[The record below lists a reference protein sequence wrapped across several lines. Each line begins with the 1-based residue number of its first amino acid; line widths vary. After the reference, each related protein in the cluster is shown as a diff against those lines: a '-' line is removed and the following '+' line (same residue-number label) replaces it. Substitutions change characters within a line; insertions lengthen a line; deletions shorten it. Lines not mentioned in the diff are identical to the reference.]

1 MHKTIVTARL
11 GRVVWLAALTLALG
25 GCQLPMPGDWR
36 PGASEGRA
44 PAPAAALPRAE
55 PSGGAVPTTGEAE
68 AACVAQG
75 RSQGLEVQSVV
86 GSRVQRGEDDVP
98 LARDV
103 MLRVARGGQVY
114 DLRCNYQYASS
125 EARIMSL

>member
-1 MHKTIVTARL
+1 MHKTIVTARM
-11 GRVVWLAALTLALG
+11 GRAAWLAALALALG
-25 GCQLPMPGDWR
+25 GCQLSMPGDWR

-44 PAPAAALPRAE
+44 PAVARPSAE
-55 PSGGAVPTTGEAE
+55 PSDGMVPTTGDAE

-86 GSRVQRGEDDVP
+86 GSRVQRGEDEVP
-98 LARDV
+98 VARDV

-114 DLRCNYQYASS
+114 DLRCHYQYASGT
-125 EARIMSL
+125 ARIMSL